1 MAEGLPPGFKLRQG
15 LDGLILGLAIVFV
28 VRVQMF
34 FSSLID
40 WRIVPE
46 WTYVPI
52 KRLIRSLGQ
61 LVQSTIQSFTAPVES
76 GGGGGLGGGSSGVAG
91 GGGAGGAAT
100 GGGIDPGVMSSL
112 VGAVG
117 FPVKIFGALD
127 ANVIEQ
133 LLVLAGFWIA
143 FLVPLWFWGL
153 RPFLFWWRTRD
164 RIEMPKPE

>member
-1 MAEGLPPGFKLRQG
+1 MAEGLPPGFKLQKG

-40 WRIVPE
+40 WRIVPL

-52 KRLIRSLGQ
+52 KRLVANLGRI
-61 LVQSTIQSFTAPVES
+61 VQSTIESFTAPVES
-76 GGGGGLGGGSSGVAG
+76 GGGSGLGGGSSGVAG
-91 GGGAGGAAT
+91 GGGGGAA
-100 GGGIDPGVMSSL
+100 GGGAAIDPAVVSTL

-117 FPVKIFGALD
+117 FPVQIFGALD

-133 LLVLAGFWIA
+133 LLVIVGFWIA
-143 FLVPLWFWGL
+143 FLVPLWFWGF
-153 RPFLFWWRTRD
+153 RPFLFWWRSRD
-164 RIEMPKPE
+164 LIDMPEPE